1 MLLKTIYMIL
11 YPNAKINIGLNI
23 LSKREDNYHNI
34 SSIFYP
40 IFDCYDILEIKR
52 TNKFLFTSSGLK
64 IPGKKNLC
72 QIAYEAIK
80 NKFDIS
86 PVHIHLHKLIP
97 IGSGLGGGSSDASF
111 VLKGL
116 NQIFDLKL
124 SNSDLEKI
132 SKDIGADC
140 PFFIENKTK
149 HVTGIGDKMKK
160 INLDL
165 SNYTIKLTHSNIN
178 ISTANAFSKI
188 KANEQNI
195 VTENLSEQSIE
206 SWKNKVKN
214 DFENN
219 VFEIYPQLKIE
230 KEKFY
235 SEGAIYSSMTGT
247 GSTIYGI
254 FKK

>member
-1 MLLKTIYMIL
+1 MIL

-23 LSKREDNYHNI
+23 LSKRKDNYHNI
-34 SSIFYP
+34 SSVFYP
-40 IFDCYDILEIKR
+40 ILDCYDILEIKR

-72 QIAYEAIK
+72 QTAYEAIK

-116 NQIFDLKL
+116 NQIFNLKL
-124 SNSDLEKI
+124 SNSELEKI
-132 SKDIGADC
+132 SIEIGADC

-149 HVTGIGDKMKK
+149 YVTGVGEKMKK

-165 SNYTIKLTHSNIN
+165 SNYTIKLIHSNIN
-178 ISTANAFSKI
+178 ISTANAFSNI
-188 KANEQNI
+188 KAHQHSI
-195 VTENLSEQSIE
+195 VTENLSDLPIE
-206 SWKNKVKN
+206 SWKNEVKN
-214 DFENN
+214 DFENY
-219 VFEIYPQLKIE
+219 VFDVYPKLKIE

>member
-1 MLLKTIYMIL
+1 MIL

-40 IFDCYDILEIKR
+40 VFDCYDILEIKR
-52 TNKFLFTSSGLK
+52 IKQIFIYFIRNENSW
-64 IPGKKNLC
+64 KKNLC
-72 QIAYEAIK
+72 QTAYEAIK
-80 NKFDIS
+80 NKFNIS

-116 NQIFDLKL
+116 NQIFNLKL
-124 SNSDLEKI
+124 SNSELEKI

-149 HVTGIGDKMKK
+149 YVTGIGDKMKK

-178 ISTANAFSKI
+178 ISTANAFSNI
-188 KANEQNI
+188 KANQQN
-195 VTENLSEQSIE
+195 
-206 SWKNKVKN
+206 
-214 DFENN
+214 
-219 VFEIYPQLKIE
+219 YCHR
-230 KEKFY
+230 KF
-235 SEGAIYSSMTGT
+235 I
-247 GSTIYGI
+247 
-254 FKK
+254 

>member
-1 MLLKTIYMIL
+1 MLLKTIFMIL

-34 SSIFYP
+34 SSIFFP
-40 IFDCYDILEIKR
+40 ILDCFDILEIKR
-52 TNKFLFTSSGLK
+52 TNKFLFTSSGMK

-72 QIAYEAIK
+72 QTAYEAIK
-80 NKFDIS
+80 NKFNIS

-111 VLKGL
+111 VLRGL
-116 NQIFDLKL
+116 NQIFNLKL
-124 SNSDLEKI
+124 SNSELEKI

-149 HVTGIGDKMKK
+149 YVTGIGDKMKK

-178 ISTANAFSKI
+178 ISTANAFSNI
-188 KANEQNI
+188 KANHQNYI
-195 VTENLSEQSIE
+195 LENLSDIPIE
-206 SWKNKVKN
+206 RWKNEVKN

-219 VFEIYPQLKIE
+219 VFEVYPQLKIE

>member
-1 MLLKTIYMIL
+1 MIL

-34 SSIFYP
+34 SSIFFP
-40 IFDCYDILEIKR
+40 ILDCYDILEIKR

-72 QIAYEAIK
+72 QTAYEAIK
-80 NKFDIS
+80 NKFNIS

-116 NQIFDLKL
+116 NQIFNLKL
-124 SNSDLEKI
+124 SNSELEKI

-149 HVTGIGDKMKK
+149 YVTGIGDKMKK
-160 INLDL
+160 INIDL

-178 ISTANAFSKI
+178 ISTANAFLNI
-188 KANEQNI
+188 KANQQNYI
-195 VTENLSEQSIE
+195 LENSSDIPIE
-206 SWKNKVKN
+206 RWKNEVKN
-214 DFENN
+214 DFNPSKSSLISTSKLLSENTLN
-219 VFEIYPQLKIE
+219 NSLCF
-230 KEKFY
+230 
-235 SEGAIYSSMTGT
+235 S
-247 GSTIYGI
+247 
-254 FKK
+254 

>member
-1 MLLKTIYMIL
+1 MIL

-34 SSIFYP
+34 SSVFYP
-40 IFDCYDILEIKR
+40 IFNCFDILEIKK

-72 QIAYEAIK
+72 QTAYEAIK

-116 NQIFDLKL
+116 NQIFNLKL
-124 SNSDLEKI
+124 SSSELEKI
-132 SKDIGADC
+132 SIDIGADC

-149 HVTGIGDKMKK
+149 YVTGIGDKMKK

-178 ISTANAFSKI
+178 ISTANAFSNI
-188 KANEQNI
+188 KVHKQNNVI
-195 VTENLSEQSIE
+195 ENLSNLPIE
-206 SWKNKVKN
+206 SWKNEVKN
-214 DFENN
+214 DFEKN

-230 KEKFY
+230 KDKFY

-247 GSTIYGI
+247 GSTIYGV

>member
-1 MLLKTIYMIL
+1 MII

-34 SSIFYP
+34 SSIFFP
-40 IFDCYDILEIKR
+40 ILDCFDILEIKR
-52 TNKFLFTSSGLK
+52 TNKFLFSSSGMK

-72 QIAYEAIK
+72 QTAYEAIK

-116 NQIFDLKL
+116 NQIFNLKL
-124 SNSDLEKI
+124 SNSKLEKI
-132 SKDIGADC
+132 SKEIGADC

-149 HVTGIGDKMKK
+149 YVTGVGDKMKK

-165 SNYTIKLTHSNIN
+165 SNYKIKLTHSNIN
-178 ISTANAFSKI
+178 ISTANAFSNI
-188 KANEQNI
+188 KAHKQNI
-195 VTENLSEQSIE
+195 VTENLSDLPIE
-206 SWKNKVKN
+206 RWKNEVKN

-219 VFEIYPQLKIE
+219 IFEIYPQLKIE
-230 KEKFY
+230 KDKFY

>member
-1 MLLKTIYMIL
+1 MIL
-11 YPNAKINIGLNI
+11 YPSAKINIGLNI

-34 SSIFYP
+34 SSVLYP
-40 IFDCYDILEIKR
+40 ILDCYDILEIKR
-52 TNKFLFTSSGLK
+52 SNKFLFTSSGLK

-72 QIAYEAIK
+72 QTAYEVFK

-111 VLKGL
+111 LLKGL
-116 NQIFDLKL
+116 NQIFNLKL
-124 SNSDLEKI
+124 SNSELEKV

-140 PFFIENKTK
+140 PFFIENKAK
-149 HVTGIGDKMKK
+149 YVTGIGDKMKK

-165 SNYTIKLTHSNIN
+165 SNYIIKLTHSNIN
-178 ISTANAFSKI
+178 ISTANSFSNI
-188 KANEQNI
+188 KANHQNL
-195 VTENLSEQSIE
+195 VTENLSDLPIE
-206 SWKNKVKN
+206 SWKNEVSN

-219 VFEIYPQLKIE
+219 VFEVYPQLKIE

-235 SEGAIYSSMTGT
+235 LEGAIYSSMTGT

>member
-1 MLLKTIYMIL
+1 MIL

-72 QIAYEAIK
+72 QTAYEAIK

-116 NQIFDLKL
+116 NQIFNLKL
-124 SNSDLEKI
+124 SNSELEKI
-132 SKDIGADC
+132 SIEIGADC

-149 HVTGIGDKMKK
+149 YVTGVGEKMKK

-165 SNYTIKLTHSNIN
+165 SNYTIKLIHSNIN
-178 ISTANAFSKI
+178 ISTANAFSNI
-188 KANEQNI
+188 KAHQHSI
-195 VTENLSEQSIE
+195 VTENLSDLPIE
-206 SWKNKVKN
+206 SWKNEVKN
-214 DFENN
+214 DFENY
-219 VFEIYPQLKIE
+219 VFDVYPKLKIE

>member
-1 MLLKTIYMIL
+1 
-11 YPNAKINIGLNI
+11 
-23 LSKREDNYHNI
+23 
-34 SSIFYP
+34 
-40 IFDCYDILEIKR
+40 LEIKR
-52 TNKFLFTSSGLK
+52 INKFLFTSSGLK

-72 QIAYEAIK
+72 QTAYEAIK

-116 NQIFDLKL
+116 NQIFNLKL
-124 SNSDLEKI
+124 SSSELEKI
-132 SKDIGADC
+132 SIDIGADC

-149 HVTGIGDKMKK
+149 YVTGIGDKMKK

-178 ISTANAFSKI
+178 ISTANAFSNI
-188 KANEQNI
+188 KVHKQNNVI
-195 VTENLSEQSIE
+195 ENLSNLPIE
-206 SWKNKVKN
+206 SWKNEVKN
-214 DFENN
+214 DFEKN

-230 KEKFY
+230 KDKFY

-247 GSTIYGI
+247 GSTIYGV